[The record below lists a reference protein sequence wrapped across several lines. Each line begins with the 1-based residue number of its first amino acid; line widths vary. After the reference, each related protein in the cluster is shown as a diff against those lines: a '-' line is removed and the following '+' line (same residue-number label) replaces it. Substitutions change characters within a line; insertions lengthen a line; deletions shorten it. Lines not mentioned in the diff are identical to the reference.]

1 MKKYELQTPAPASL
15 SGPFPILLHARPG
28 DHILQTGKKLRSPSA
43 TIVQT
48 CHSYLTHKIILKSQ
62 KKLDKETHMSK
73 WNTNPTLLTY
83 IDGFF

>member
-1 MKKYELQTPAPASL
+1 MKIYKLQTPAPL
-15 SGPFPILLHARPG
+15 SGPLPILLHAPG

-62 KKLDKETHMSK
+62 KKLDKETHLSK